1 MAEKYMFFDSTAD
14 DPREYPA
21 SNFAEFFGK
30 VLTSGIFNGG
40 TNLQVGCTGTDMKS
54 VIEPGYAWINGYM
67 YKLDADLQ
75 LTHDAADPGA
85 DRIDRVVI
93 RLDTR
98 IENRYI
104 KAFILGGTP
113 AVSPVA
119 PSLTRDANIYEIS
132 LAQVL
137 IRAGRSYIEP
147 MQITDE
153 RLDASVCGLVNSLI
167 QVDTAAM
174 QAAFDAF
181 LESLSTSSFVA
192 ATDYTLLVPYG
203 GTTTNI
209 VNAYSIATPAIS
221 ALTAGMAISV
231 KINSDSSG
239 PATLNWNG
247 KGAKAIKRANGNDAV
262 LKANAIY
269 TMRYNGT
276 NFILQGEG
284 ASGDA
289 TASDLLSGKTADTD
303 AGPITGTMP
312 DRAGDTVAL
321 SSSITGTTLK
331 LKASEGYRDGVNDYI
346 TITDADFVDS
356 NIKNGI
362 NIFGKVGSY
371 VSTPFNPLVAGSD
384 TIIISNSTVVSS
396 SAISWSLIRG
406 GWICQFSGTVRV
418 SFDLSADFTHT
429 GYGRIY
435 KNGVAVG
442 TVRTSN
448 TGAQMTTFTEDITVN
463 ANDELQFYG
472 YIDTSPAQVHIAN
485 IKMGITISNPPITK
499 GT

>member
-85 DRIDRVVI
+85 DRIDRIVI

-98 IENRYI
+98 LENRYV

-113 AVSPVA
+113 AVSPVP

-284 ASGDA
+284 ASGNA
-289 TASDLLSGKTADTD
+289 IASDLLSGKTATVD
-303 AGPITGTMP
+303 AGEITGTLALTG
-312 DRAGDTVAL
+312 DAAVGDVAAGKTFYSTDPKTKL
-321 SSSITGTTLK
+321 TGTGANVK
-331 LKASEGYRDGVNDYI
+331 QA
-346 TITDADFVDS
+346 A
-356 NIKNGI
+356 
-362 NIFGKVGSY
+362 
-371 VSTPFNPLVAGSD
+371 
-384 TIIISNSTVVSS
+384 
-396 SAISWSLIRG
+396 
-406 GWICQFSGTVRV
+406 SGTVAITLSNCPSSLTINNLTFTPRV
-418 SFDLSADFTHT
+418 ILIGINGTTSHRWLTWNGTQWVTGGYSNDTVNNRIVLGDSDFTVANTGSDLSVSASLVTGGFTVSWDDT
-429 GYGRIY
+429 FP
-435 KNGVAVG
+435 
-442 TVRTSN
+442 SN
-448 TGAQMTTFTEDITVN
+448 SDQH
-463 ANDELQFYG
+463 
-472 YIDTSPAQVHIAN
+472 S
-485 IKMGITISNPPITK
+485 ISCTLNWLAYE
-499 GT
+499 